1 MTSPSKIELW
11 KLTGLQEPPSIEI
24 LYDSI
29 MNFLNLYTIRPLT
42 IWCFCWCH
50 MTMTSLMLKTYI
62 NSVLDCY
69 GFADS
74 IRHSTY
80 SFAQQRNAL
89 GYIDDALYSLQDST
103 GYRSHLE
110 EPICGRLS
118 IKEKLYQWKEE
129 IALGYQI
136 RSPQLSVKWKI
147 KWI

>member
-1 MTSPSKIELW
+1 MMLMLMSHD
-11 KLTGLQEPPSIEI
+11 
-24 LYDSI
+24 YDI
-29 MNFLNLYTIRPLT
+29 
-42 IWCFCWCH
+42 
-50 MTMTSLMLKTYI
+50 LMLKTYI

-89 GYIDDALYSLQDST
+89 GYINDALYSLQDST

-129 IALGYQI
+129 MALGYQI